1 MAKLDNH
8 TEFMNLALAEAKKAG
23 QIDEV
28 PIGAVLVS
36 ENGKILAA
44 AHNQT
49 RKRNDPT
56 AHAEIITLRR
66 AAEKMNNY
74 RLLNTSLYV
83 TVEPCIMCTGA
94 LIHARVERIVY
105 GASDLKWGG
114 VDSLYKIADDSRLNH
129 QIEILSGVCEEDC
142 RNLMQDF
149 FHAKRIKHKW

>member
-1 MAKLDNH
+1 MATLDNH
-8 TEFMNLALAEAKKAG
+8 IEFMNLALAEAKKAG

-56 AHAEIITLRR
+56 AHAEIIALRM
-66 AAEKMNNY
+66 AAEKINNY
-74 RLLNTSLYV
+74 RLLNTNLYV

-105 GASDLKWGG
+105 GTSDLKWGG
-114 VDSLYKIADDSRLNH
+114 VDSLYSLADDSRLNH
-129 QIEILSGVCEEDC
+129 QIEILSGVCEDDC

-149 FHAKRIKHKW
+149 FRAKRIKHKL

>member
-1 MAKLDNH
+1 MERLDNH
-8 TEFMNLALAEAKKAG
+8 TEFMNLALTEAKKAG

-36 ENGKILAA
+36 ENGEILAA

-56 AHAEIITLRR
+56 AHAEIIALRM
-66 AAEKMNNY
+66 AAEKINNY
-74 RLLNTSLYV
+74 RLLNTNLYV

-105 GASDLKWGG
+105 GTSDLKWGG
-114 VDSLYKIADDSRLNH
+114 VDSLYSLAEDSRLNH
-129 QIEILSGVCEEDC
+129 QIEILSGVCEDDC
-142 RNLMQDF
+142 RNLMQEF
-149 FHAKRIKHKW
+149 FRAKRIKHKL

>member
-8 TEFMNLALAEAKKAG
+8 TEFMKLALAEAKKAG

-36 ENGKILAA
+36 ENGEILAV

-56 AHAEIITLRR
+56 AHAEIIALRM

-74 RLLNTSLYV
+74 RLLNTNLYV

-94 LIHARVERIVY
+94 LVHARVERIVY
-105 GASDLKWGG
+105 GTSDLKWGG
-114 VDSLYKIADDSRLNH
+114 VDSLYNLADDSRLNH
-129 QIEILSGVCEEDC
+129 RITILSGVCEEDC
-142 RNLMQDF
+142 RKLMQDF
-149 FHAKRIKHKW
+149 FRTKRMRQ